1 VRISL
6 SGSAAPADQIHDQV
20 RGLVATGRLAAD
32 ERLPS
37 VRQLAKDLGVAPGTV
52 AKAYRSLEAEGIL
65 VSRTGSG
72 TRVSATAS
80 PSTRP
85 VLEAARALAEAG
97 AEDGTSLDETIRI
110 LRAVWP
116 DGASAAGP
124 QRAAAPERLQ
134 S

>member
-1 VRISL
+1 MIIAL
-6 SGSAAPADQIHDQV
+6 SGSATPADQIYDQI
-20 RGLVATGRLAAD
+20 RGLVSTGRLAAD

-52 AKAYRSLEAEGIL
+52 GKAYRALEAEGLL

-80 PSTRP
+80 TTTRP
-85 VLEAARALAEAG
+85 VLEAARRLADASNRAG
-97 AEDGTSLDETIRI
+97 TGLDETIRI

-116 DGASAAGP
+116 DASA
-124 QRAAAPERLQ
+124 PETTRRGQ
-134 S
+134 VDS

>member
-1 VRISL
+1 MMISL
-6 SGSAAPADQIHDQV
+6 SGSAPPADQIHDQV

-52 AKAYRSLEAEGIL
+52 AKAYRTLEAEGVL

-72 TRVSATAS
+72 TRVSPDAATT
-80 PSTRP
+80 TRP
-85 VLEAARALAEAG
+85 VLDAARRLADAG
-97 AEDGTSLDETIRI
+97 TQTGTSLDETIRV

-116 DGASAAGP
+116 D
-124 QRAAAPERLQ
+124 
-134 S
+134 